1 MAAPARAA
9 GIALLVL
16 ILVAGA
22 ERGAVTEARV
32 TRRHGAVGASSGV
45 VAGGDGEQLAGGVR
59 RAPSRWNRGRAL
71 GGEKRSVPGGPDP
84 QHHD

>member
-1 MAAPARAA
+1 MAAPARVA

-22 ERGAVTEARV
+22 ELAAVTEARV
-32 TRRHGAVGASSGV
+32 IRRDGAASGGV
-45 VAGGDGEQLAGGVR
+45 VTGGDGEPAGVVR
-59 RAPSRWNRGRAL
+59 RAPTRWNRGRAL

-84 QHHD
+84 QHHY